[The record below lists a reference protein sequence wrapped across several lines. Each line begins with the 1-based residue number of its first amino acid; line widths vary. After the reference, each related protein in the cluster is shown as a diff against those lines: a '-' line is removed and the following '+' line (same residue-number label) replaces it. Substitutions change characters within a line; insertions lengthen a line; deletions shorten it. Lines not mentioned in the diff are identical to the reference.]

1 MKGLLH
7 SDQRTEMAAARLAQS
22 LGAAADQ
29 RAAAYTELTA
39 LAHGDAPD
47 ATTGLATATLHIG
60 GLEGEALEDEAQL
73 AAKLGT
79 FGDVLAVTL
88 RERREAGKV
97 SWALVTYAE
106 AAESE
111 RALEGAAA
119 ELDAE
124 SVVVRRM
131 DTQQALGSTGAMNHV
146 MVEQRRRVEVRV
158 AAACVGPLIESVL
171 CADAAEVDAEEF
183 QRAGLLLCSL
193 CQMDREVGAE
203 WLLSDRFFAAWAASG
218 NAYNAAAA
226 KDPAELTRD
235 DAMTLACEM
244 GGMAVCFPQ
253 GARPCPGRAHF
264 SVAS

>member
-1 MKGLLH
+1 
-7 SDQRTEMAAARLAQS
+7 MASARLAQGLS
-22 LGAAADQ
+22 AAADQ

-47 ATTGLATATLHIG
+47 ATTGLANATLHIG

-119 ELDAE
+119 ELGAE

-131 DTQQALGSTGAMNHV
+131 DTQQALGSDDSMDEVIREH
-146 MVEQRRRVEVRV
+146 RRRVELRV
-158 AAACVGPLIESVL
+158 AASCVGPLMETVL
-171 CADAAEVDAEEF
+171 CKDVSEVEAEEF
-183 QRAGLLLCSL
+183 QRAAIVVAKLCW
-193 CQMDREVGAE
+193 MDREVR
-203 WLLSDRFFAAWAASG
+203 LKDR
-218 NAYNAAAA
+218 
-226 KDPAELTRD
+226 P
-235 DAMTLACEM
+235 
-244 GGMAVCFPQ
+244 
-253 GARPCPGRAHF
+253 H
-264 SVAS
+264 

>member
-1 MKGLLH
+1 MYVTKFALPILLDY
-7 SDQRTEMAAARLAQS
+7 SIMAATTHLAQS
-22 LGAAADQ
+22 LGAAPDR

-60 GLEGEALEDEAQL
+60 GLEGEALEDEVKL
-73 AAKLGT
+73 AERLGR
-79 FGDVLAVTL
+79 FGTVLAVTL

-119 ELDAE
+119 ELGAE

-146 MVEQRRRVEVRV
+146 MVEQRRRAEVRV
-158 AAACVGPLIESVL
+158 AALCVAPLIEAVL
-171 CADAAEVDAEEF
+171 CADAAEVDVEEF
-183 QRAGLLLCSL
+183 QRAGLVLCSL
-193 CQMDREVGAE
+193 CQMDRDVSAE
-203 WLLSDRFFAAWAASG
+203 IFRDNRFIATWAAAG
-218 NAYNAAAA
+218 N
-226 KDPAELTRD
+226 D
-235 DAMTLACEM
+235 
-244 GGMAVCFPQ
+244 
-253 GARPCPGRAHF
+253 
-264 SVAS
+264 

>member
-1 MKGLLH
+1 
-7 SDQRTEMAAARLAQS
+7 MAAARLAQS

-47 ATTGLATATLHIG
+47 TTTGLATATLHIG

-119 ELDAE
+119 ELDIE
-124 SVVVRRM
+124 SAQVRRM
-131 DTQQALGSTGAMNHV
+131 DTQQALGRSGAAGDAMH
-146 MVEQRRRVEVRV
+146 EQRRKVEVRV
-158 AAACVGPLIESVL
+158 AAACVGPLVEAVL
-171 CADAAEVDAEEF
+171 C
-183 QRAGLLLCSL
+183 
-193 CQMDREVGAE
+193 
-203 WLLSDRFFAAWAASG
+203 
-218 NAYNAAAA
+218 
-226 KDPAELTRD
+226 KDVSAQLF
-235 DAMTLACEM
+235 
-244 GGMAVCFPQ
+244 AVC
-253 GARPCPGRAHF
+253 
-264 SVAS
+264 SASLT

>member
-1 MKGLLH
+1 
-7 SDQRTEMAAARLAQS
+7 MATARLKQS
-22 LGAAADQ
+22 LAGAADQ

-47 ATTGLATATLHIG
+47 ATTGLAGATLHIG

-73 AAKLGT
+73 AAKLRT

-119 ELDAE
+119 ELGAE

-131 DTQQALGSTGAMNHV
+131 DTQQALGSTGAMNRV

-158 AAACVGPLIESVL
+158 AASCVGPLMETVL
-171 CADAAEVDAEEF
+171 CKDVSEVDAEEF
-183 QRAGLLLCSL
+183 QRAAIVVAKLCW
-193 CQMDREVGAE
+193 MDREV
-203 WLLSDRFFAAWAASG
+203 RP
-218 NAYNAAAA
+218 
-226 KDPAELTRD
+226 KELAIVMAFVTR
-235 DAMTLACEM
+235 T
-244 GGMAVCFPQ
+244 V
-253 GARPCPGRAHF
+253 
-264 SVAS
+264 